1 MKRKILGFIIGVLV
15 SLLFIILL
23 LALGYAIENNEKF
36 VPVVVGLMSV
46 FSGLGGVWI
55 TNYFNNINQKERLE
69 FESNQKETER
79 SFNLKKDIY
88 LNAVDDL
95 IGIHSLI
102 GQVPNLE
109 FDFKK
114 SNEQFLKFCYSMN
127 RLQLIANV
135 ETTKQTIQVTKV
147 CSKLYFLM
155 LKERKDLIDLTAEL
169 NAIKPY
175 IKVYENERN
184 KALDLIKENE
194 FSKHFDHDLNKK
206 LWNEYNNNEKRRRD
220 LEDENLRL
228 LEESNLEIHK
238 LNEIFMNGISDAIV
252 EINKLNVLIR
262 KDLRGGYM
270 IKEFEDILFDSSSE
284 ALNHMK
290 EMVRDFEENYKKDDE
305 E

>member
-23 LALGYAIENNEKF
+23 LALGYAMENNEKF
-36 VPVVVGLMSV
+36 IPVVVGLMSV

-55 TNYFNNINQKERLE
+55 TNYFNNKNQKERFE

-88 LNAVDDL
+88 LNAIDDL

-109 FDFKK
+109 FDHKT

-147 CSKLYFLM
+147 CSKLYFFM

-184 KALDLIKENE
+184 KALALIKENE
-194 FSKHFDHDLNKK
+194 FSKNFDHDLNKK
-206 LWNEYNNNEKRRRD
+206 LWNEYNYNEKRRRD
-220 LEDENLRL
+220 LEDEHLKL
-228 LEESNLEIHK
+228 LEESNLEVHK
-238 LNEIFMNGISDAIV
+238 LNEIFINGISDAIA

-262 KDLRGGYM
+262 KDLRGGEM
-270 IKEFEDILFDSSSE
+270 IKEFENVLSDSSLE
-284 ALNHMK
+284 AINYMK
-290 EMVRDFEENYKKDDE
+290 EMVRDFEEKYKKDNGE
-305 E
+305 

>member
-1 MKRKILGFIIGVLV
+1 MKSKILGIITGIIIGILF
-15 SLLFIILL
+15 SLLLL
-23 LALGYAIENNEKF
+23 FLGRVIESNEKF
-36 VPVVVGLMSV
+36 IPVLVGMIGAL
-46 FSGLGGVWI
+46 SGLVGVLI
-55 TNYFNNINQKERLE
+55 TNYFNNKNQNERFE
-69 FESNQKETER
+69 FESNQKEKER

-102 GQVPNLE
+102 GQIPNLE

-175 IKVYENERN
+175 ITVYENERN
-184 KALDLIKENE
+184 KALALIKENE
-194 FSKHFDHDLNKK
+194 FSKHFDRDLNKK

-220 LEDENLRL
+220 LEDEHLKL
-228 LEESNLEIHK
+228 LEESNLEVHK
-238 LNEIFMNGISDAIV
+238 LNEIFMNGISEAIV
-252 EINKLNVLIR
+252 EINKLNVQIR
-262 KDLRGGYM
+262 KDLSGDDM
-270 IKEFEDILFDSSSE
+270 INEFEDILSDSSSD
-284 ALNHMK
+284 AMNYMK
-290 EMVRDFEENYKKDDE
+290 EMMRDFEDKYKDDDKD
-305 E
+305 